1 MDDARLL
8 VALEDALTRLEVPL
22 RIEAMAEDARFSG
35 GLVRLRGVPLVI
47 VASRASTAER
57 IDILVRALRELDTS
71 ALYLAPAVRARLE
84 QT

>member
-8 VALEDALTRLEVPL
+8 VALEDALTRLAVPL

-47 VASRASTAER
+47 VASRASMAER

-71 ALYLAPAVRARLE
+71 ALYLAPAVRTRLE
-84 QT
+84 PT